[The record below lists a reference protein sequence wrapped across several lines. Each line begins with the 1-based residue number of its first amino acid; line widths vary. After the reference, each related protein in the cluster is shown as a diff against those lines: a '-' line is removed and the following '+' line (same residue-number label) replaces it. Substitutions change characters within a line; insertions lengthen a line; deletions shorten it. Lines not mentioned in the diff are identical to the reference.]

1 MNLLELRKKFLAVL
15 LMSFMALGMAACS
28 SSDDPVSDDA
38 ASDGSSSDGGSDCS
52 MFPEGSDPREECEFA
67 KEALSD

>member
-38 ASDGSSSDGGSDCS
+38 ASSGSSSDEGFDCS
-52 MFPEGSDPREECEFA
+52 IYPAPDAREECEAA
-67 KEALSD
+67 KDAMQ

>member
-15 LMSFMALGMAACS
+15 LLSFMALGMTACS

-38 ASDGSSSDGGSDCS
+38 ASERDVPCDLNPSQ
-52 MFPEGSDPREECEFA
+52 EGCKEE
-67 KEALSD
+67 LLNQ